1 MTPRRE
7 SFASAVLAVVI
18 GVLSAVAWMNWS
30 VCEQDDRY
38 CLVVGVSK

>member
-1 MTPRRE
+1 MTPRRDDLW
-7 SFASAVLAVVI
+7 SAALAVVI
-18 GVLSAVAWMNWS
+18 GVVGAVAWLNWS